1 MNGYVQEEETTDG
14 TRGYTVR
21 GFFHSRGIFEEHT
34 FSLTNE
40 MELKNLSVRI
50 VQEYT

>member
-1 MNGYVQEEETTDG
+1 MNEYVQEEEITDG
-14 TRGYTVR
+14 TGGYTVR
-21 GFFHSRGIFEEHT
+21 GFFHRRGIFEEHT